1 MGKNKLSK
9 DRGASIVSYEA
20 RLMDRELYGRQEGI
34 KKGREE
40 GLIKLIRY
48 VMKTSNNEDAVF
60 DEAKDQYGEY
70 FTDDQLREFIAQA
83 KGKTLQ
89 EA

>member
-1 MGKNKLSK
+1 M
-9 DRGASIVSYEA
+9 
-20 RLMDRELYGRQEGI
+20 
-34 KKGREE
+34 
-40 GLIKLIRY
+40 IRY